1 MEEKWRKS
9 SREEKTI
16 NKRAEMKEERVA
28 EVQVCETLEE
38 VNIQALSCTG
48 AEKRSPS

>member
-1 MEEKWRKS
+1 
-9 SREEKTI
+9 
-16 NKRAEMKEERVA
+16 MKEGGVA